1 MTRSAGLSQD
11 KVFRFQKKSNMNAKI
26 VELQAQVVA
35 LEQIL
40 LAILRRDKGAYH
52 VLGDAETAIVALFK
66 ENDEQILQSNLES
79 EAKRRSLGIN
89 KLLCNA
95 ARRSVRSNLQYLQ
108 EKSGGKGY

>member
-1 MTRSAGLSQD
+1 
-11 KVFRFQKKSNMNAKI
+11 MNAKI

-40 LAILRRDKGAYH
+40 LAILRRDKESYH